1 MSLFKKQSSE
11 IKKFEERFD
20 KEIKEMIVVT
30 EGECQQEDQG
40 KMNIGL
46 HL

>member
-30 EGECQQEDQG
+30 EGEMSAGRSGQDEYWT
-40 KMNIGL
+40 
-46 HL
+46 